1 LKIPI
6 LFLTYLIASLS
17 VKCQVFSAI
26 NITEAGS
33 LSKNKYDPYFTK
45 KGFVFSGDYSKAD
58 TIVREYNFRG
68 LGKKLKTDSIK
79 RTAFVLTTKENDCLR
94 YKTLSAK
101 EFYKIRT
108 ELKADGFHCDQE
120 VEVADSMIIL
130 PLIYQRNELVVTLS
144 SKPMDTLTEFT
155 FFVEKKSLP
164 KPKEIVFAEDL
175 LTFDSH
181 ETLRFYFGDQN
192 VKKDIYFLSD
202 TKVGKCSVLFPN
214 TDRQVVFLWA
224 DEDNNRKL
232 DKIYIGGQLMAES
245 SLQYDK
251 NIAENIWQLK
261 SGVRQGMSLFEL
273 RQLNAAEFSFYGG
286 KSNNTGLVLN
296 DSQGKLNFKD
306 ENIILGCMNCRDSQF
321 LKENIYNSDLAIQ
334 EERILFVHTIILKKE
349 KS

>member
-1 LKIPI
+1 
-6 LFLTYLIASLS
+6 
-17 VKCQVFSAI
+17 VF
-26 NITEAGS
+26 
-33 LSKNKYDPYFTK
+33 
-45 KGFVFSGDYSKAD
+45 VGDYSKAD
-58 TIVREYNFRG
+58 TIIREYSFRG
-68 LGKKLKTDSIK
+68 IGKKLKTDSIK
-79 RTAFVLTTKENDCLR
+79 RNVYVLTNKEVECLR
-94 YKTLSAK
+94 YKTFSAN
-101 EFYKIRT
+101 EFYKIKS
-108 ELKADGFHCDQE
+108 ELKADGFHCEQE
-120 VEVADSMIIL
+120 TDSLTNPPMF
-130 PLIYQRNELVVTLS
+130 YQHNQLMVTLS
-144 SKPMDTLTEFT
+144 SKPVDTLTEFT

-181 ETLRFYFGDQN
+181 ENLRFYFGDQN

-224 DEDNNRKL
+224 DEENNKKL

-286 KSNNTGLVLN
+286 KSSNTGLVLN
-296 DSQGKLNFKD
+296 DNQGKLNFKD

-334 EERILFVHTIILKKE
+334 EDRILFVHTIILKKE